1 MNSLL
6 LWKNPI
12 LRRELLDR
20 LRSLRAFASILAV
33 AIGAA
38 LLVILRWPSESTLD
52 IVSQG
57 AMQVFRPLAFG
68 LAVAVMM
75 LVPAFPATAI
85 VRERRRGTLALL
97 LNSPLRPT
105 DIYFGKLLSNVF
117 LAFVLISVSLPSLGA
132 CYAMGG
138 LSLQSHM
145 LPLLTI
151 LVCMALQYSAVSL
164 WISVQAGSSDSSLRW
179 SYAAVLILAFLSLA
193 PSSIYGNL
201 PGWQSAIAQK
211 LTAISPM
218 PALQEITGSQS
229 ATTEF
234 ATSGGWKSYVI
245 GATITTLLFAIATIV
260 KLDPLL
266 LDRPR
271 PTGKIV
277 KNKNTVGGWARR
289 MVYLIDPEKQKVGIP
304 LFINPVMVKEFRTR
318 KFGRLHW
325 LLRLIATCGVI
336 SLFLTVITAT
346 GTVSWG
352 VDRIAATLVLMQIAL
367 LIVLGPSLASGLIAG
382 EVESG
387 GWQLLRMTSMS
398 TLRIVNGKLMS
409 VAWTMLL
416 ILLATVPG
424 YAVMMWIQPATIGQ
438 VQRVLISLGIATMMI
453 VLVSAC
459 ISAFCRSA
467 AVATATSYGVLLA
480 MFAGTFLVWLARGK
494 PFGPIFVERVLSL
507 NPTAAALAE
516 IRVPGFESLNLTPI
530 SWWIGL
536 CVSALCLLL
545 LSIRTWHL
553 ARPD

>member
-1 MNSLL
+1 MNSIL

-20 LRSLRAFASILAV
+20 LRSLRAFASILTV
-33 AIGAA
+33 AFGAA
-38 LLVILRWPSESTLD
+38 LLVIFRWPTESTLD

-68 LAVAVMM
+68 LTAAVMM
-75 LVPAFPATAI
+75 LVPAFPATAL

-105 DIYFGKLLSNVF
+105 DIYFGKLLSNTF
-117 LAFVLISVSLPSLGA
+117 LAMVLISVSLPAVAA

-138 LSLQSHM
+138 LSMQGHI
-145 LPLLTI
+145 LPLLAV
-151 LVCMALQYSAVSL
+151 LVCMAFQYSAVGL
-164 WISVQAGSSDSSLRW
+164 WISVQASSTDSSLRW
-179 SYAAVLILAFLSLA
+179 TYAAVLMLAFLSLA
-193 PSSIYGNL
+193 PSSILGNM
-201 PGWQSAIAQK
+201 PGWQSAMAQK
-211 LTAISPM
+211 LTTISPM
-218 PALQEITGSQS
+218 PALQEITGSQ
-229 ATTEF
+229 AVTTEF
-234 ATSGGWKSYVI
+234 GTSGGWKSYVL
-245 GATITTLLFAIATIV
+245 GASVTALLFAIATIV
-260 KLDPLL
+260 KLDPLM

-277 KNKNTVGGWARR
+277 QNKNTVGGWARR

-325 LLRLIATCGVI
+325 LLRLIATCAII
-336 SLFLTVITAT
+336 SLLLTVTTTT

-382 EVESG
+382 EIESG

-409 VAWTMLL
+409 VVWTMLL

-424 YAVMMWIQPATIGQ
+424 YVVMMVIQPATIGQ

-453 VLVSAC
+453 VLISAC
-459 ISAFCRSA
+459 ISSFSRTA
-467 AVATATSYGVLLA
+467 AAATATSYGVLLA
-480 MFAGTFLVWLARGK
+480 LFAGTFLVWLARGK
-494 PFGPIFVERVLSL
+494 PFGPIFVERVLAL

-536 CVSALCLLL
+536 AVSAFCLLL
-545 LSIRTWHL
+545 LSVRTWLL